1 MLKRPRVLAL
11 AYMVS
16 PKRGSEY
23 AVAWNYIQA
32 MRSHCDLTV
41 LYGCAGPHMGE
52 TSDFEAATFV
62 DRSAEGTIAFQFV
75 PQSPLARWLNA
86 LNRRGVLPHVF
97 YLAYNIWHRAALAEA
112 RRLIAEK
119 PFDLVHFV
127 GPIGYREPG
136 YLGRLP
142 LPYVWGPIGGVT
154 SVPWR
159 FYSIVPFKERV
170 VLLARAFINLL
181 QLRVSR
187 RIDAALKRAD
197 FLFAATTGNQAVFQR
212 IKDVKSSY
220 LAENGIEGPISLN
233 PDKFP
238 AQPIRIVWIGSL
250 EARKGL
256 VLLLNAVARLRDIR
270 QVQINIVGDGPM
282 GKQMKRLA
290 AASGIG
296 DQVVWHGRVPR
307 QRVLELLDQAHLH
320 VVTGLNEGN
329 PTSVWEALARSV
341 PVMALD
347 HCGMHDV
354 VQPPYGIPVP
364 VIDPDKTTQA
374 ITDALE
380 DLIAAPERLEAM
392 ARSCSKAC
400 DRFRIEH
407 RPAVLLDAYQKAVDR
422 HREPGGSC

>member
-1 MLKRPRVLAL
+1 MSTRPRVLAL

-52 TSDFEAATFV
+52 TSDFETATFV
-62 DRSAEGTIAFQFV
+62 DCSADGPVALHFV

-97 YLAYNIWHRAALAEA
+97 YLAYNIWHRAALTEA
-112 RRLIAEK
+112 RRLTAEE
-119 PFDLVHFV
+119 PFDLIHFV

-136 YLGRLP
+136 YLWRLP

-159 FYSIVPFKERV
+159 FYSVVPFKGRL
-170 VLLARAFINLL
+170 VLLARAFTNLL

-197 FLFAATTGNQAVFQR
+197 FLFAATTGNQAVIER
-212 IKDVKSSY
+212 LKGVKSTY
-220 LAENGIEGPISLN
+220 LAENGIEGTISLN
-233 PDKFP
+233 ADKFP
-238 AQPIRIVWIGSL
+238 ARPIRIAWIGSL

-256 VLLLNAVARLRDIR
+256 VLLLNALAGLRDVH
-270 QVQINIVGDGPM
+270 QVQVDIVGDGPM
-282 GKQMKRLA
+282 GEQLKRLA
-290 AASGIG
+290 ATSGIG
-296 DQVVWHGRVPR
+296 GRVVWHGRVSRP
-307 QRVLELLDQAHLH
+307 RVLELLDQAHLH

-364 VIDPDKTTQA
+364 VIDPGKTTQA

-380 DLIAAPERLEAM
+380 ELIAAPERLEAM
-392 ARSCSKAC
+392 ARSCAVAC
-400 DRFRIEH
+400 DRFRVEH

-422 HREPGGSC
+422 RRESGASR